1 MHAQHFL
8 ITERERSIYDSC
20 HFDIGCFRAEPTNY
34 EWCLHPSDTF
44 AYRSTH
50 NNLFLRLTH
59 NPQVKKVC
67 RYIQTTFF
75 FPFVLFC
82 FLFALFFSVDLSLHY
97 DKRGGRRG
105 FFFLQNILFFS
116 NLNFSFKN
124 IIFITYNK
132 MWRASMLSCFPLL
145 F

>member
-8 ITERERSIYDSC
+8 ITEWEQSIYDSS

-34 EWCLHPSDTF
+34 EWCLHPSETF

-67 RYIQTTFF
+67 HCIYRQLFF
-75 FPFVLFC
+75 AFVLFC
-82 FLFALFFSVDLSLHY
+82 FLFVFFFFPVDLLLYY

-105 FFFLQNILFFS
+105 FFFSAKYSLFQQPELFF
-116 NLNFSFKN
+116 
-124 IIFITYNK
+124 
-132 MWRASMLSCFPLL
+132 
-145 F
+145 